1 MLANEFQQPKYLV
14 KQSGNIKFM
23 ILVTVGTEQYPFNSL
38 MDWISLLIKE
48 GIINE
53 EVVIQ
58 YGASTSLPDNVRIS
72 KIIPENQFKELVQ
85 QASVV
90 IAHCGEGSALFKT
103 NYDFQWISKFC

>member
-58 YGASTSLPDNVRIS
+58 YGGFNKVA
-72 KIIPENQFKELVQ
+72 
-85 QASVV
+85 
-90 IAHCGEGSALFKT
+90 
-103 NYDFQWISKFC
+103 